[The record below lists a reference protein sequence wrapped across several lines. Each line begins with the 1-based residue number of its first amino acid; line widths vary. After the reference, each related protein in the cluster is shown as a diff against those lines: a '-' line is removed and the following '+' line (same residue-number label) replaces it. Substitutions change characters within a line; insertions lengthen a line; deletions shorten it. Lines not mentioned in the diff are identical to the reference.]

1 MLLLAQPRRERPQ
14 VVARMTEAAGR
25 HIAIEQI
32 DVAHKTGVEE
42 RCLIRGG
49 VAAADQ
55 RAPARSPV
63 FLELFAQRLEGLSW
77 QCNDGATNAVQ
88 NIALEK
94 LTRVVRQMLWPG
106 GCGKGGDSL
115 YCGAWVRFRHSGNNH
130 VRPSSLAVPARHRSV
145 W

>member
-1 MLLLAQPRRERPQ
+1 MLSRGENGPE
-14 VVARMTEAAGR
+14 VVARVTEAARR

-32 DVAHKTGVEE
+32 DVAHQTGVEE

-77 QCNDGATNAVQ
+77 QCSDGAAKAVQ

-94 LTRVVRQMLWPG
+94 LPGLVRQLPRSG
-106 GCGKGGDSL
+106 RCGKGRDSL
-115 YCGAWVRFRHSGNNH
+115 DCGTWVRFRHSRNNH
-130 VRPSSLAVPARHRSV
+130 VRPSSLAAPAPRRSV

>member
-1 MLLLAQPRRERPQ
+1 
-14 VVARMTEAAGR
+14 MTEAARR

-77 QCNDGATNAVQ
+77 QCSDGATNAVQ
-88 NIALEK
+88 NIALEESPG
-94 LTRVVRQMLWPG
+94 VVRQGLRPR
-106 GCGKGGDSL
+106 GCGKGGDSFD
-115 YCGAWVRFRHSGNNH
+115 R
-130 VRPSSLAVPARHRSV
+130 
-145 W
+145 

>member
-1 MLLLAQPRRERPQ
+1 MLGGGENGPE
-14 VVARMTEAAGR
+14 VVAWMTEAARR
-25 HIAIEQI
+25 HIAIQQI

-77 QCNDGATNAVQ
+77 QRSNGAAEAVQ
-88 NIALEK
+88 NIALEESPG
-94 LTRVVRQMLWPG
+94 VVRQVLWPDG
-106 GCGKGGDSL
+106 RSKGGDSL
-115 YCGAWVRFRHSGNNH
+115 DCGAWVRFRHNGNNH
-130 VRPSSLAVPARHRSV
+130 VQPNSLAAPARHRSA